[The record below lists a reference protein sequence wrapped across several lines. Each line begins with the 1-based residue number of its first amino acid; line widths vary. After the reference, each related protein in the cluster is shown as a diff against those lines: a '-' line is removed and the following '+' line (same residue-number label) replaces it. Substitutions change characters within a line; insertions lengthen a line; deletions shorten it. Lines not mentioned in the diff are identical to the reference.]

1 MAQASPDTVVYVSNA
16 GDPSI
21 GLLSMNRTNGD
32 LDLIE
37 KVAIPGA
44 EKPSPTSMP
53 LALSPNRRFLY
64 AALRSEP
71 FIVAS
76 FAIDPASGRLNHLGN
91 APLDAS
97 MAYTTTDRTGKW
109 LLAASYPGG
118 KLTINPIAADGRVQA
133 PPKQV
138 IALSLPIRIVSGCS
152 NCSGVQGHRTS
163 QEKE

>member
-1 MAQASPDTVVYVSNA
+1 MARGRVTRRRALGLGAAGLTAIGTIPEPLSGVGRAMAQAAPDTVVYVSNA

-21 GLLSMNRTNGD
+21 GLLSMNRANGD

-53 LALSPNRRFLY
+53 LALSPDRRFLY

-76 FAIDPASGRLNHLGN
+76 FAIDPESGRLTPLHS
-91 APLDAS
+91 APLEAS
-97 MAYTTTDRTGKW
+97 MAYT
-109 LLAASYPGG
+109 
-118 KLTINPIAADGRVQA
+118 
-133 PPKQV
+133 
-138 IALSLPIRIVSGCS
+138 
-152 NCSGVQGHRTS
+152 
-163 QEKE
+163 